1 MFILN
6 HNPFQV
12 RHYGKVRM
20 PDNLLLRVQKVHK
33 PAVMKSNIENLN
45 KEEQIIEKR
54 KLWAKYLNLVLK
66 LIFERILSRIPLYW
80 NIYAEYMKHL
90 KFNMSFL

>member
-1 MFILN
+1 
-6 HNPFQV
+6 
-12 RHYGKVRM
+12 M

-66 LIFERILSRIPLYW
+66 LIFERILSGIPLYW

-90 KFNMSFL
+90 TFSFL